1 MGVRGATHFTGTA
14 VRDAALFHGRWS
26 KQRRALH
33 LISRVAFVQAL
44 FERAEPIGVP
54 LFRGLNV
61 ATGPLPA
68 PQPSSFVSA
77 SFSMDVAMAHV
88 RAGPPTSTA
97 ALFRQ
102 PLPHDRRS

>member
-1 MGVRGATHFTGTA
+1 
-14 VRDAALFHGRWS
+14 
-26 KQRRALH
+26 
-33 LISRVAFVQAL
+33 VAFVQAL

-77 SFSMDVAMAHV
+77 SFSMDVAMAHF

-102 PLPHDRRS
+102 PLPHDRLVMTFVETAAMNRNYREAEAVLIGDPRNLAF